1 MKKIIFHSI
10 TKMCPSD
17 IVSLFSN
24 PCEWETA
31 RLLYEHWHSVCQ
43 TLFCVKNVGPNKAV
57 PLEEGGGP
65 Q

>member
-1 MKKIIFHSI
+1 
-10 TKMCPSD
+10 MCPSD
-17 IVSLFSN
+17 SVSLFSN